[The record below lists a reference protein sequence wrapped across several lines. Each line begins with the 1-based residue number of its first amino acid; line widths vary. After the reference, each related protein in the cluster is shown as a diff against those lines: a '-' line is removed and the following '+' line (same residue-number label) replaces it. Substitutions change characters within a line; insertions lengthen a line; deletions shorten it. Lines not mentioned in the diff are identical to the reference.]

1 LQRSFSALAV
11 AGAVTLLAAAPA
23 VAVNTVTTANGAN
36 WQIHDAA
43 PPILDSGS
51 IRAISDNA
59 FYGFGGI
66 RVNVAGIPASDPT
79 GRLNGELM
87 RGFGLAHDGDESFA
101 TTTPVALGGVAISR
115 TIKVS
120 KPGNWTRW
128 LDTFANTTN
137 RTITVDVT
145 FGGSA
150 GQNSGSNQSKVT
162 GTSSGDAVIDN
173 TDAWVAINSPNASG
187 MSTRGPSAVVT
198 GATTG
203 TSNFQR
209 DPFGAPLPTTGL
221 EANFYGYRN
230 TLTLAPGQTKSLL
243 RYVIAGRTETAT
255 TVGAQTAVVTSAATA
270 LAATPD
276 VAGLSASAL
285 CTVTNI
291 AIAGQDCANTPAPP
305 LPVLPE
311 AKLKTTTAGYDV
323 VDKSITQLVADMD
336 SGLTTSQ
343 EITKAYLDR
352 IEAYDKGQFGFHA
365 FITVAKD
372 ALQQAAEADAKRA
385 AGVRGDLLGVPV
397 IVKDLYDTKDMPT
410 TDGSLAFEGWQPKR
424 DAFQVK
430 KLREAGAIILGK
442 GNMSEFAN
450 SGSYSESG
458 YGMVWNAFKPSKTSL
473 GSSGGSAVA
482 VATSLAGFGM
492 GSQTGVSLYAPSTG
506 ASLVT
511 LRGTDGIASG
521 AGVMPLTW
529 LQDFAGPMA
538 RTTSDIARILNATT
552 GTDPDDLFTLH
563 NDAGAKRPADYKQ
576 ALDPDALRGKRI
588 GYLQSSFTGSPSYGQ
603 SDGTMEAVTARFADI
618 EAAGATMVP
627 ITTSP
632 PSGPATGTLTGN
644 RTEEGWQQY
653 FDLHENPPYTTA
665 SGILSSPKVL
675 PYNRQTVPVRPRMT
689 AEDIQKVLTARDG
702 YKDRIKTWMDEQG
715 VDAVVYPGFRS
726 DVYDNDGAQT
736 LSSDRNSGVLTSNV
750 GLPTLVLPVGANP
763 HGDPI
768 SIQFVGRAFD
778 DAKVLGFGHALEQQ
792 LKGAGH
798 IAPTTA
804 PRLTVAKDTP
814 GTVGG
819 TVPATLNLTL
829 GAPATFGAFTPGV
842 DQEYTATTSAG
853 VISTAGDATLSVSEP
868 GHLANGAFSL
878 PEPLRV
884 EMSPASWTGPVSNAS
899 VAITFKQLIK
909 RTDPLRTGSYS
920 KTLTFTLSTTT
931 P

>member
-1 LQRSFSALAV
+1 M

-23 VAVNTVTTANGAN
+23 GAVNTVTTANGAN

-51 IRAISDNA
+51 IRAITDNA

-87 RGFGLAHDGDESFA
+87 RGFGLTYDGDESFA
-101 TTTPVALGGVAISR
+101 TTTPVGLGGVAISR

-128 LDTFANTTN
+128 LDTFANTTG
-137 RTITVDVT
+137 RAVTVDVT

-150 GQNSGSNQSKVT
+150 GQNSGSNQSRVT
-162 GTSSGDAVIDN
+162 GTSSGDTAIDN
-173 TDAWVAINSPNASG
+173 TDRWVAINSPNASG
-187 MSTRGPSAVVT
+187 MSTRGPSAVVI
-198 GATTG
+198 GSTTG

-209 DPFGAPLPTTGL
+209 DPFGAPLPTSGL

-230 TLTLAPGQTKSLL
+230 TLTLAPGETESLL
-243 RYVIAGRTETAT
+243 RFVVAGRTETAQT
-255 TVGAQTAVVTSAATA
+255 SGAQTATVTTAATG
-270 LAATPD
+270 LAGAPD
-276 VAGLSASAL
+276 LAGLSASAL
-285 CTVTNI
+285 CTVTNFQL
-291 AIAGQDCANTPAPP
+291 AQDCATTPVPP
-305 LPVLPE
+305 LPTLPE
-311 AKLKTTTAGYDV
+311 AKPKTTSAGYDV
-323 VDKSITQLVADMD
+323 VDKSITQLVADME

-343 EITKAYLDR
+343 EITRAYLDR

-372 ALQQAAEADAKRA
+372 AMEQAAAADAKRA
-385 AGVRGDLLGVPV
+385 AGVKGDLLGVPV
-397 IVKDLYDTKDMPT
+397 VIKDLYDTKDMPT

-424 DAFQVK
+424 DAFQVA

-482 VATSLAGFGM
+482 VATSMAAFGM

-563 NDAGAKRPADYKQ
+563 NNAGAKRPADYKT
-576 ALDPDALRGKRI
+576 ALDANALKGKRI
-588 GYLQSSFTGSPSYGQ
+588 GYLPAAFTGSPSYGQ

-618 EAAGATMVP
+618 QAAGATMVEL
-627 ITTSP
+627 TTNP

-702 YKDRIKTWMDEQG
+702 YKDRIKAWMDENN

-778 DAKVLGFGHALEQQ
+778 DAKMLGFGYALERQ
-792 LKGAGH
+792 LGGAGH

-804 PRLTVAKDTP
+804 PRLTFAKDTT

-829 GAPATFGAFTPGV
+829 GEPAKFQPFIPGV
-842 DQEYTATTSAG
+842 EQEYTASTTAG
-853 VISTAGDATLSVSEP
+853 VISTAGEATLTVSEP
-868 GHLANGAFSL
+868 GHLANGPFSL
-878 PEPLRV
+878 AEPLRV
-884 EMSPASWTGPVSNAS
+884 ETTPASWTGPVSNAS
-899 VAITFKQLIK
+899 VDITFKQLIK
-909 RTDPLRTGSYS
+909 RTDPLRTGTYS

>member
-1 LQRSFSALAV
+1 
-11 AGAVTLLAAAPA
+11 
-23 VAVNTVTTANGAN
+23 
-36 WQIHDAA
+36 
-43 PPILDSGS
+43 
-51 IRAISDNA
+51 
-59 FYGFGGI
+59 
-66 RVNVAGIPASDPT
+66 
-79 GRLNGELM
+79 M
-87 RGFGLAHDGDESFA
+87 
-101 TTTPVALGGVAISR
+101 
-115 TIKVS
+115 
-120 KPGNWTRW
+120 
-128 LDTFANTTN
+128 
-137 RTITVDVT
+137 
-145 FGGSA
+145 
-150 GQNSGSNQSKVT
+150 
-162 GTSSGDAVIDN
+162 
-173 TDAWVAINSPNASG
+173 
-187 MSTRGPSAVVT
+187 
-198 GATTG
+198 
-203 TSNFQR
+203 
-209 DPFGAPLPTTGL
+209 
-221 EANFYGYRN
+221 
-230 TLTLAPGQTKSLL
+230 
-243 RYVIAGRTETAT
+243 
-255 TVGAQTAVVTSAATA
+255 
-270 LAATPD
+270 
-276 VAGLSASAL
+276 
-285 CTVTNI
+285 
-291 AIAGQDCANTPAPP
+291 
-305 LPVLPE
+305 
-311 AKLKTTTAGYDV
+311 
-323 VDKSITQLVADMD
+323 VDKSITQLVADME

-343 EITKAYLDR
+343 AITRAYLDR
-352 IEAYDKGQFGFHA
+352 IEAYDKGPFGFHA

-372 ALQQAAEADAKRA
+372 AMAQAADADAKRA
-385 AGVRGDLLGVPV
+385 AGIKGDLLGVPV
-397 IVKDLYDTKDMPT
+397 VVKDLYDTKDMPT

-430 KLREAGAIILGK
+430 RLREAGAIILGK

-482 VATSLAGFGM
+482 TAASLAGFGM

-563 NDAGAKRPADYKQ
+563 NNAGEKRPADYKT
-576 ALDPDALRGKRI
+576 ALDPGALQGKRI
-588 GYLQSSFTGSPSYGQ
+588 GYLPASFTGSPSYGQ
-603 SDGTMEAVTARFADI
+603 ADGTMEAVTARFADI
-618 EAAGATMVP
+618 EAAGATMVAL
-627 ITTSP
+627 TTQP

-675 PYNRQTVPVRPRMT
+675 PYNRQTVAVRPRMT
-689 AEDIQKVLTARDG
+689 AEDIQKVLVARDG
-702 YKDRIKTWMDEQG
+702 YKDRIKTWMDEND

-750 GLPTLVLPVGANP
+750 GLPTLVLPIGANP

-798 IAPTTA
+798 IAPVTA
-804 PRLTVAKDTP
+804 PKLAFSKDTP

-829 GAPATFGAFTPGV
+829 GAPATFGAFTPGI
-842 DQEYTATTSAG
+842 DKEYTATTTAG
-853 VISTAGDATLSVSEP
+853 VISTAGDATLTVSEP
-868 GHLANGAFSL
+868 GSLVNGPFSL
-878 PEPLRV
+878 AEPLRV
-884 EMSPASWTGPVSNAS
+884 ELSPATWTGPVSNAS
-899 VAITFKQLIK
+899 VAIAFKQLIK

-920 KTLTFTLSTTT
+920 KTLTFTLSTTN

>member
-1 LQRSFSALAV
+1 LQRSISALAM

-23 VAVNTVTTANGAN
+23 TAVNTVTTANGAN

-51 IRAISDNA
+51 VRAISDNA

-66 RVNVAGIPASDPT
+66 RVRVAGVPASDPT

-87 RGFGLAHDGDESFA
+87 RGFGLAFDGEDSFA
-101 TTTPVALGGVAISR
+101 TTTPVGLGGVAISR

-120 KPGNWTRW
+120 KPGNWARW
-128 LDTFANTTN
+128 LDTFANTTD

-150 GQNSGSNQSKVT
+150 GQNTTNNQSKVT
-162 GTSSGDAVIDN
+162 GTSSGDAAIDDA
-173 TDAWVAINSPNASG
+173 DAWVAINSPNANG

-198 GATTG
+198 GTRTG

-209 DPFGAPLPTTGL
+209 DPFGAPLPSTGL

-230 TLTLAPGQTKSLL
+230 TLTLAPGQTRSLL
-243 RYVIAGRTETAT
+243 RYVVAGRAETAQT
-255 TVGAQTAVVTSAATA
+255 AGAQTAAVTATATA
-270 LAATPD
+270 LTAAPD
-276 VAGLSASAL
+276 VSGLTPSAL
-285 CTVTNI
+285 CTVTNVTL
-291 AIAGQDCANTPAPP
+291 AQDCAGTPLLP
-305 LPVLPE
+305 LPKLDA
-311 AKLKTTTAGYDV
+311 AKPKTTSSGYDV
-323 VDKSITQLVADMD
+323 VDKSITQLVADME

-343 EITKAYLDR
+343 QITRAYLDR
-352 IEAYDKGQFGFHA
+352 IAAYDQGQFGFHA
-365 FITVAKD
+365 FITVAED
-372 ALQQAAEADAKRA
+372 AMQQAAEADAKRA
-385 AGVRGDLLGVPV
+385 AGVKGDLLGVPV
-397 IVKDLYDTKDMPT
+397 VVKDLYDTKDMPT
-410 TDGSLAFEGWQPKR
+410 TDGSLAFEGWQPER

-458 YGMVWNAFKPSKTSL
+458 YGMVWNAFKPSKTAL

-482 VATSLAGFGM
+482 VAASLAGFGM

-576 ALDPDALRGKRI
+576 ALDANALADKRI
-588 GYLQSSFTGSPSYGQ
+588 GYLPAAFTGSPSYGQ
-603 SDGTMEAVTARFADI
+603 ADGTVEAVMARFADI
-618 EAAGATMVP
+618 EAAGATMVAL
-627 ITTSP
+627 TSNP
-632 PSGPATGTLTGN
+632 PSAPANPTLTGN
-644 RTEEGWQQY
+644 RAEEGWQQY
-653 FDLHENPPYTTA
+653 FDLHEKPPYTTA

-689 AEDIQKVLTARDG
+689 AEDIQKVLAYRDEYKARV
-702 YKDRIKTWMDEQG
+702 KTWMDAND

-736 LSSDRNSGVLTSNV
+736 LSSDRNSGVLTSGV

-763 HGDPI
+763 NGDPI
-768 SIQFVGRAFD
+768 SLQFVGRAFD
-778 DAKVLGFGHALEQQ
+778 DAKMLGFGHALEQR
-792 LKGAGH
+792 LGGKGH
-798 IAPTTA
+798 LAPATA
-804 PRLTVAKDTP
+804 PRLAFAQDTP
-814 GTVGG
+814 ATVGG
-819 TVPATLNLTL
+819 TVAPTLNLTL

-842 DQEYTATTSAG
+842 DKEYTASTTAG
-853 VISTAGDATLSVSEP
+853 VISTAGDATLTVSDP
-868 GHLANGAFSL
+868 GRLANGPFSL
-878 PEPLRV
+878 AEPLQV
-884 EMSPASWTGPVSNAS
+884 AMSPASWTGPVSNAS
-899 VAITFKQLIK
+899 VAIAFKQRIK
-909 RTDPLRTGSYS
+909 RTDPLRTGSYT